1 MGDGGDDELLLA
13 LETEAA
19 GLTQRDYALCIWE
32 PRRVEA
38 EYYPDSWM
46 EKRVKR
52 KYARARAIL
61 KHYRDIATGK

>member
-1 MGDGGDDELLLA
+1 MRLWTPERVA
-13 LETEAA
+13 E
-19 GLTQRDYALCIWE
+19 DY
-32 PRRVEA
+32 
-38 EYYPDSWM
+38 YTDSWM